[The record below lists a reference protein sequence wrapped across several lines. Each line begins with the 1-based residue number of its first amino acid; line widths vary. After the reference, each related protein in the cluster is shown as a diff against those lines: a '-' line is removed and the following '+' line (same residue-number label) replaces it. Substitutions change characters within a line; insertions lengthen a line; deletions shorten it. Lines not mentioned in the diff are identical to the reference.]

1 MAKEFHQIAAGALLD
16 VAYPLTP
23 ALSRGERFPRT
34 EVSRIEPLNATLLQ
48 KLPVIL
54 PLPRREGR
62 GEGERDVRQPALS
75 KAAPNERR
83 FRGRES
89 PRTALECSND
99 LRFAGRLVTIPPLL
113 WGEGRGEGEQGA
125 RPETTSD
132 ASKLNCRASRRF
144 S

>member
-54 PLPRREGR
+54 PL
-62 GEGERDVRQPALS
+62 
-75 KAAPNERR
+75 
-83 FRGRES
+83 
-89 PRTALECSND
+89 
-99 LRFAGRLVTIPPLL
+99 L